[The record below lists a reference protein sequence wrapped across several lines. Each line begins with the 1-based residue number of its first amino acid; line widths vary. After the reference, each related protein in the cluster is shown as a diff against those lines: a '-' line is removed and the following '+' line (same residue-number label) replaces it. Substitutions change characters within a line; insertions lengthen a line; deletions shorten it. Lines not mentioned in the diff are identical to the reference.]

1 MSHGA
6 LLTIDLA
13 ALQHNW
19 KLLAARAHPAECAA
33 CVKADA
39 YGIGLEP
46 AVAALAKAGCK
57 TFFVAHD
64 NEARQMPTVQDKVR
78 TFVLNGIASSSS
90 SHSAPK
96 GSIAVIGS
104 FGDIIRLNRYA
115 NSSSSSVKV
124 ALHFNIGMNRLG
136 FEAHEI
142 DAVKAALG
150 VLRPVLIMGHFS
162 SSEDIVSPSTE
173 RELEIFA
180 RIRAAFPDIPASLAN
195 SSGHFLDPVPK
206 YDLTRPGYALYG
218 GNPTPHLP
226 NPMKPVVALSTPIL
240 LLRAIAA
247 GETVGYNNLW
257 TAKRPTILATCSIGY
272 ADGLPRSAR
281 GTDVAQGGAGF
292 INGIRCPIVGGI
304 SMDLTVFD
312 VTDVPPPLRFEGAM
326 VEILGPH
333 QSIDDL
339 AASANTIGYEI
350 LTRLGHRYKR
360 TYLDADQKERT

>member
-13 ALQHNW
+13 AIQYNW

-64 NEARQMPTVQDKVR
+64 GEAHKMPSAQGITR
-78 TFVLNGIASSSS
+78 TFVLNGVASSS
-90 SHSAPK
+90 HLYSA
-96 GSIAVIGS
+96 SEETIAVVGS
-104 FGDIIRLNRYA
+104 FNDIIMLKRRAKISLSPVN
-115 NSSSSSVKV
+115 V

-136 FEAHEI
+136 FEPEEI
-142 DAVKAALG
+142 EAVKAALG
-150 VLRPVLIMGHFS
+150 VLHPVLIIGHFT
-162 SSEDIVSPSTE
+162 SSEDRDSPATA

-180 RIRAAFPDIPASLAN
+180 KIRAAFLHVPASLAN

-240 LLRAIAA
+240 QLRAIPA
-247 GETVGYNNLW
+247 GQTVGYNNLW
-257 TAKRPTILATCSIGY
+257 TAKRSTRLATCSIGY

-281 GTDVAQGGAGF
+281 GTDLAQGGAGY
-292 INGIRCPIVGGI
+292 IGGARCPVVGGI

-312 VTDVPPPLRFEGAM
+312 VTDVPAPLCFEGTM

-339 AASANTIGYEI
+339 AAAANTIGYEV

-360 TYLDADQKERT
+360 TYFDANQKERI

>member
-13 ALQHNW
+13 AVQHNW
-19 KLLAARAHPAECAA
+19 TLLAARAHPAECAA

-46 AVAALAKAGCK
+46 AVAALTRAGCK
-57 TFFVAHD
+57 SFFVAHES
-64 NEARQMPTVQDKVR
+64 EARQMPKVQDKVR
-78 TFVLNGIASSSS
+78 TFVLNGIASSSGPY
-90 SHSAPK
+90 SAPCE
-96 GSIAVIGS
+96 SIAVIGS

-115 NSSSSSVKV
+115 DNSSSVKV

-136 FEAHEI
+136 FEPDEI

-150 VLRPVLIMGHFS
+150 VLRPVLVMGHFS
-162 SSEDIVSPSTE
+162 SSEDPASPATA
-173 RELEIFA
+173 RELELFA
-180 RIRAAFPDIPASLAN
+180 RVRAAFPHLPASLAN

-240 LLRAIAA
+240 QLRAIAA

-257 TAKRPTILATCSIGY
+257 TAKRPTVLATCSIGY

-292 INGIRCPIVGGI
+292 ISGIRCPIVGGI

-312 VTDVPPPLRFEGAM
+312 VTDVPPPSRFEGAL

-360 TYLDADQKERT
+360 TYLDVDQKERT